1 MVADFRDTMRNDSIL
16 STPDVSFV
24 RLFWSQGNPR
34 ISSVTLRGQ
43 SSVISPRP
51 CLLVPAGVFEIRK
64 NNQNFLLTERRSK
77 LRDGGHR
84 WDYQGWWR
92 MHTAH
97 TAHTVSHERPSK
109 YPSGLQSSGSAANG
123 CLFVMRLSWI
133 LWLLVEPVGC
143 GLQLQPS

>member
-1 MVADFRDTMRNDSIL
+1 MIDITRQLSAIVEQPLQPRKMCSLDRSGEHGKAVLRNPLSTISCVGLPYNCALFLEQKSHSSVFEALSHPMRNDSIL

-34 ISSVTLRGQ
+34 ISSVTLRGR

-64 NNQNFLLTERRSK
+64 DNQNFLLTERRSK

-84 WDYQGWWR
+84 
-92 MHTAH
+92 
-97 TAHTVSHERPSK
+97 
-109 YPSGLQSSGSAANG
+109 
-123 CLFVMRLSWI
+123 
-133 LWLLVEPVGC
+133 
-143 GLQLQPS
+143 